1 MIVEIEDAVSMKKK
15 VSAVDGSEG
24 CHDVAWSFDDA
35 SAPIRT
41 QICSYSYHMQTCRKD
56 CSLSFS

>member
-1 MIVEIEDAVSMKKK
+1 MKKK

-24 CHDVAWSFDDA
+24 CHDVARSFDDA

-41 QICSYSYHMQTCRKD
+41 QICSYSYRMQTCRKD
-56 CSLSFS
+56 CSHSFS